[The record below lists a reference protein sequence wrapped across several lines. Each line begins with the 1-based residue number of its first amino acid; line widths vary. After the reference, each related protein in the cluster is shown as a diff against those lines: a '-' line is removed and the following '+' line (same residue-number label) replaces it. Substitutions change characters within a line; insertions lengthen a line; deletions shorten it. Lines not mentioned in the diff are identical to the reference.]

1 MTPHPRPTRSSRRS
15 VRTRTGALLASLLCA
30 ALVGTAA
37 QATAAS
43 APAQAAPRAA
53 TPESP
58 WAGAG
63 PSTVAT
69 VDWGDWTVYYPAEIT
84 RNTKRYPVVVW
95 GNGTGVDDA
104 STYAALLKQW
114 ASWGI
119 VVVGADE
126 PSAGSGDAMLAGLDE
141 LERRSTTAGS
151 PFNQSVDLSNVA
163 ASGHSQGG
171 AGAIK
176 AGRDPRVDT
185 VVAVQHGP
193 TWGNPGPGSVRDL
206 KGPLFMILGQNDWI
220 VSPNAA
226 WISSDYATSPVETV
240 RATVKGVGHFAP
252 ATNPTGFK
260 GATTAWLL
268 AELEGDAAARAL
280 FAPSSLTLATS
291 STFTDVR
298 RRN

>member
-1 MTPHPRPTRSSRRS
+1 MRTHVAPSGASARARRSSLA
-15 VRTRTGALLASLLCA
+15 ALLASLLCA
-30 ALVGTAA
+30 ALVGA
-37 QATAAS
+37 AAS
-43 APAQAAPRAA
+43 AAGASSAQSATRAG
-53 TPESP
+53 TPEAP

-63 PSTVAT
+63 PSSVAT
-69 VDWGDWTVYYPAEIT
+69 TDWGDWTVYYPAEIT
-84 RNTKRYPVVVW
+84 RTTKRYPVVIW
-95 GNGTGVDDA
+95 GNGTGVESA
-104 STYAALLKQW
+104 STYAGLLKQW

-119 VVVGADE
+119 IVVGADE

-141 LERRSTTAGS
+141 LTTRSTTAGS
-151 PFNQSVDLSNVA
+151 PFHQSVDLANVA

-176 AGRDPRVDT
+176 AGRDARVDT

-220 VSPNAA
+220 VSPGSA
-226 WISSDYATSPVETV
+226 WITSDFSTSPVETV

-252 ATNPTGFK
+252 ATNPAGFK

-268 AELEGDAAARAL
+268 SELTGGAAARAL
-280 FAPSSLTLATS
+280 FAPSTFTLAGS

-298 RRN
+298 RHS

>member
-1 MTPHPRPTRSSRRS
+1 MTSHPFSTRSAPQRGRA
-15 VRTRTGALLASLLCA
+15 RAGALTASLLCA
-30 ALVGTAA
+30 AIVGVTTPSTAA
-37 QATAAS
+37 T
-43 APAQAAPRAA
+43 APAEATPRAA

-84 RNTKRYPVVVW
+84 RTSTRYPVVIW
-95 GNGTGVDDA
+95 GNGTGVENA
-104 STYAALLKQW
+104 RTYADLLKPW

-119 VVVGADE
+119 IVVGADE

-141 LERRSTTAGS
+141 LETRSTTAGS
-151 PFNQSVDLSNVA
+151 PFHQSVDLSDVA

-185 VVAVQHGP
+185 VLAVQHGP

-206 KGPLFMILGQNDWI
+206 TGPLFMILGQNDFI
-220 VSPNAA
+220 VNPGYA
-226 WISSDYATSPVETV
+226 WITSDYATSPVETV
-240 RATVKGVGHFAP
+240 RATVKGADHFAP
-252 ATNPTGFK
+252 AVNPTKFK

-268 AELEGDAAARAL
+268 AELKGDVAARAL
-280 FAPSSLTLATS
+280 FAPSTFTLATS
-291 STFTDVR
+291 PTFTDVR